1 MYEPDGRPR
10 KNLAATLRE
19 LRRAAGLSGER
30 LAARTALSQS
40 KLSRIECGQ
49 QIPTVADTERI
60 LKALE
65 VPSETVHELLAVA
78 RAANVDYV
86 SFRALARVGL
96 WQRQSELQA
105 LAESARVVRVFL
117 PAIPSGLLQT
127 RDYAHDVLTPTVE
140 GRAARNVTRA
150 VEARMARQSSLTD
163 ESRHFR
169 FVLTEQAVRWPRTS
183 PDVVADQ
190 ILNIVKIAKK
200 SNVDLAVIPF
210 AAGEVRASPL
220 NVFTV
225 YDERLV
231 SVETFSGSM
240 TLRDPRDV
248 SYHVNLWEYFYSHAL
263 TGAESQKML
272 VAVANE
278 VAQPRG

>member
-1 MYEPDGRPR
+1 M
-10 KNLAATLRE
+10 
-19 LRRAAGLSGER
+19 
-30 LAARTALSQS
+30 SQS

-49 QIPTVADTERI
+49 QLPTVADTERI

-65 VPSETVHELLAVA
+65 VPHETARELLAVA

-96 WQRQSELQA
+96 WQRQNELQA
-105 LAESARVVRVFL
+105 LAESSREVRLFL

-127 RDYAHDVLTPTVE
+127 REYAHDVLTPTVE
-140 GRAARNVTRA
+140 GRTARNVTRA
-150 VEARMARQSSLTD
+150 VEARMARQALLAD

-169 FVLTEQAVRWPRTS
+169 FVLTEQAIRWPRTS
-183 PDVVADQ
+183 PDIVADQ
-190 ILNIVKIAKK
+190 LLSIAKVAK
-200 SNVDLAVIPF
+200 GANVDLAIVPF

-240 TLRDPRDV
+240 TLRDPRDIG
-248 SYHVNLWEYFYSHAL
+248 YHVKLWEYFYSHAL
-263 TGAESQKML
+263 SGTDAREML
-272 VAVANE
+272 VTVAHE
-278 VAQPRG
+278 IAQPRG

>member
-1 MYEPDGRPR
+1 MYEP
-10 KNLAATLRE
+10 NE
-19 LRRAAGLSGER
+19 HLRRNIAAALRNLRKAAGLSGER

-49 QIPTVADTERI
+49 QLPTVADTERI

-65 VPSETVHELLAVA
+65 VPSETARELLEVA

-96 WQRQSELQA
+96 WQRQTELQA
-105 LAESARVVRVFL
+105 LAESSRVVRSFL

-127 RDYAHDVLTPTVE
+127 REYAHDVLTPAVE
-140 GRAARNVTRA
+140 GRTARNVARA
-150 VEARMARQSSLTD
+150 LEGRIARQASMMD

-183 PDVVADQ
+183 AETVADQ
-190 ILNIVKIAKK
+190 ILNMAKVAQK
-200 SNVDLAVIPF
+200 PNIDLAIVPF
-210 AAGEVRASPL
+210 AADEVRASPL

-248 SYHVNLWEYFYSHAL
+248 GYHVNLWEYFYDHAL
-263 TGAESQKML
+263 IGTAAHEML

-278 VAQPRG
+278 IAQSRG